1 MSGALCAP
9 GIVAIF
15 GATGT
20 GKTGLACAIADLLP
34 CHLISCDA
42 LAVYRGLDAAT
53 AKPRGDEARHAWA
66 LVDVAEP
73 TGNFNLGAWVRAAE
87 AEIAWAWHSG
97 RVPVVVGGTGLY
109 LRGLLKGVAPAP
121 PRNETLRARLAE
133 RAAARGVPYMHR
145 LLARLD
151 PRTAARLRPTD
162 PQRVIRALEVR
173 LLTGESLAALQGDG
187 WRGPD
192 RWPVLRIGLD
202 LPRELLYPRLDT
214 RVEGFFA
221 RGLVAEVRWLRGPGR
236 VPDTSNAL
244 CGIGYREVAA
254 ALAPDAAAPGPHDER
269 TLVEAVRL
277 STRHYAK
284 RQETW
289 FRREIPA
296 ERHDPRAPGL
306 AERLAERITAWC
318 RDG

>member
-1 MSGALCAP
+1 MSGGLCAP
-9 GIVAIF
+9 GIVALF

-20 GKTGLACAIADLLP
+20 GKTGLACEIADRIP

-42 LAVYRGLDAAT
+42 LSVYRGLDAAT

-73 TGNFNLGAWVRAAE
+73 TTDVNLGAWVRAAE
-87 AEIAWAWHSG
+87 TEVAWAWHSG
-97 RVPVVVGGTGLY
+97 RVPLVVGGTGLY

-121 PRNETLRARLAE
+121 PRDATLRARLAG
-133 RAAARGVPYMHR
+133 RAAERGVPYLHR
-145 LLARLD
+145 VLARLD

-173 LLTGESLAALQGDG
+173 LLTGDSLAELQGEG

-192 RWPVLRIGLD
+192 RWPVLRFGLEV
-202 LPRELLYPRLDT
+202 PREELYPRLDA
-214 RVEGFFA
+214 RVDGFFA
-221 RGLVAEVRWLRGPGR
+221 RGLVAEVRWLLGPGG
-236 VPDTSNAL
+236 VPAGSNAL
-244 CGIGYREVAA
+244 SGIGYREVAA
-254 ALAPDAAAPGPHDER
+254 AVATGPAAPAPRNAAG
-269 TLVEAVRL
+269 LVEAVRL

-296 ERHDPRAPGL
+296 ERHDPREPGL
-306 AERLAERITAWC
+306 ADRLAARIAAWC
-318 RDG
+318 REG